1 MSIVS
6 KGTKITLT
14 PSNKIPD
21 GFTPPSVEAFKDY
34 RYSAVR
40 RTLQVPKSDVE
51 DSDPVTTLTNIIQD
65 NTVGIEKQITDM
77 LTADWGGSNPNT
89 IDFWVHLMGLTL
101 NVIPPDK
108 TSDFLNNS
116 AVVYECDTITYIRV
130 TPP

>member
-1 MSIVS
+1 MAVASQ
-6 KGTKITLT
+6 GTKITLT

-21 GFTPPSVEAFKDY
+21 GFTPPAVDDFSDY
-34 RYSAVR
+34 GYTAIR
-40 RTLQVPKSDVE
+40 RTIHVPKADVE
-51 DSDPVTTLTNIIQD
+51 NADPAITLTNIIQD
-65 NTVGIEKQITDM
+65 GTVGIEKQITDM
-77 LTADWGGSNPNT
+77 LTTDWGGANPNT

-108 TSDFLNNS
+108 TSDFLNNA